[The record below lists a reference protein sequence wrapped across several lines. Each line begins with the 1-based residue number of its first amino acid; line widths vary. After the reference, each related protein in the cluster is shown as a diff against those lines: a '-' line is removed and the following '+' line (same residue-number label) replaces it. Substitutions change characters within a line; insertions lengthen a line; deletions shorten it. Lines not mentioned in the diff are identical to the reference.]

1 MTTSFGA
8 ERYNEDSEI
17 EDTIH
22 QVVCECLHDVDRAID
37 KKFLASIEIPIAA
50 DIAMTKLMNILSI
63 ATMKHDGVVTP
74 GEPLEK
80 IVPEKEPVPCLIDNW
95 ARGTSI

>member
-1 MTTSFGA
+1 MTSFGA
-8 ERYNEDSEI
+8 DRYSEDGEI
-17 EDTIH
+17 EDSIH
-22 QVVCECLHDVDRAID
+22 DIVCHCLHNVDRAID
-37 KKFLASIEIPIAA
+37 KKFLASIEVPIAA
-50 DIAMTKLMNILSI
+50 DIAMSKLMNILSI

-80 IVPEKEPVPCLIDNW
+80 IIPEKEPVPCLIDNW